1 MSVFI
6 GQFSPDR
13 PPIGS
18 SSRTSGADTT
28 VVATFV
34 DVQRN
39 LLRAKPGDVLSFYH
53 LNTMVK
59 QGSVV
64 VAGTPTL
71 SHNTDAVAEMRCAGI
86 VPPCHLLNL
95 DLLQLAGP
103 IKWSVAICSDR
114 GYFHFLLELQSDAI
128 CNLWCAHATVVAT
141 RRCKL
146 HRSRHTSS
154 PTRSPFSLAVYR
166 LMFL

>member
-18 SSRTSGADTT
+18 SSSRTSAADTA

-53 LNTMVK
+53 LNTMMK

-71 SHNTDAVAEMRCAGI
+71 SHNTDAIAEMRCAGI

-95 DLLQLAGP
+95 DLLQLADQSSGP
-103 IKWSVAICSDR
+103 
-114 GYFHFLLELQSDAI
+114 LLYAVIVGTFIFSWN
-128 CNLWCAHATVVAT
+128 CNLTPFATCGVPTPQWWLHEDASSTVLGT
-141 RRCKL
+141 LRRP
-146 HRSRHTSS
+146 HEVRFR
-154 PTRSPFSLAVYR
+154 
-166 LMFL
+166 

>member
-1 MSVFI
+1 M
-6 GQFSPDR
+6 
-13 PPIGS
+13 
-18 SSRTSGADTT
+18 
-28 VVATFV
+28 ATFV

-86 VPPCHLLNL
+86 VPLCHLLNL
-95 DLLQLAGP
+95 DLLQLADQSSGP
-103 IKWSVAICSDR
+103 LLYAVIVGTFISLGTAI
-114 GYFHFLLELQSDAI
+114 
-128 CNLWCAHATVVAT
+128 
-141 RRCKL
+141 
-146 HRSRHTSS
+146 
-154 PTRSPFSLAVYR
+154 
-166 LMFL
+166 